1 MARVKQSSKKRVR
14 AALPALGAAGLTFSM
29 VGGASAAA
37 VPANDA
43 TQTTNYTPNHQIT
56 LGEEE
61 IADVSLA
68 TFHVFDRETEL
79 QLRQGEKLAA
89 DLQGGCGITRG
100 CGPGGCV
107 GASPF
112 ELATATNA
120 LAHARPPTLTIE
132 VASGSARQQSVIA
145 STLAS
150 NVSIVSSSRCH
161 MRSPERQAMT
171 ADVSVPSCAPTWRSP
186 SGENTGSTTLAGRRR
201 MLISLTPGFQRGL
214 FWCSGV

>member
-1 MARVKQSSKKRVR
+1 MPRRPHQRMSHARWI
-14 AALPALGAAGLTFSM
+14 F
-29 VGGASAAA
+29 
-37 VPANDA
+37 
-43 TQTTNYTPNHQIT
+43 

-68 TFHVFDRETEL
+68 TFHVFDRETEI

-107 GASPF
+107 CASPF
-112 ELATATNA
+112 ELAAATNP

-145 STLAS
+145 STLTS

-186 SGENTGSTTLAGRRR
+186 PERAPAQQHFAGRRR
-201 MLISLTPGFQRGL
+201 MLISLTPRFQRGL